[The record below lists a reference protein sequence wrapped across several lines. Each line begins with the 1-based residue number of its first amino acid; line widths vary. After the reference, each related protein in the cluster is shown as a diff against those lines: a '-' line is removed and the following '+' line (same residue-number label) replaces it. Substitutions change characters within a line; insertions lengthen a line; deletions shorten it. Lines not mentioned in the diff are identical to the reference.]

1 MRELQA
7 AEAAQQVALA
17 AFSIA
22 ERRYFALSAR
32 KGKLPPDW
40 YRTACRDVASA
51 GRTVDALYRRI
62 AATSAAGRRGM
73 LAKARLLAIVY
84 GLGPERPAKA
94 GERDDLVAILIR
106 SLIADLGVDSGRRR

>member
-1 MRELQA
+1 
-7 AEAAQQVALA
+7 
-17 AFSIA
+17 
-22 ERRYFALSAR
+22 
-32 KGKLPPDW
+32 
-40 YRTACRDVASA
+40 
-51 GRTVDALYRRI
+51 
-62 AATSAAGRRGM
+62 M